1 MASFEKQKKFCFSKE
16 ILRSKIYF
24 KGLMIKGILWQD
36 RIIKGKFKI
45 LVQKILIKEMSLAAQ
60 SVLVIVLV

>member
-1 MASFEKQKKFCFSKE
+1 
-16 ILRSKIYF
+16 
-24 KGLMIKGILWQD
+24 MIKGILWQD